1 MLYFCRIHGTSTPPK
16 QTPLEGDQASCA
28 EGSFYEKGRVCFQH
42 LFLNC
47 VVGNKTGKGQ
57 TRNGCRGYEKHTVK
71 KKRLVNG
78 DCSS

>member
-28 EGSFYEKGRVCFQH
+28 EGSFYEKGRVCFQR

-47 VVGNKTGKGQ
+47 VMEIRLERARLETGVEDMK
-57 TRNGCRGYEKHTVK
+57 NI
-71 KKRLVNG
+71 L
-78 DCSS
+78 